1 MSPTQKKIEKQYK
14 RNKIHLNYFKILK
27 KYIFF
32 VLLISKFAAIYCD
45 DNDNDKDSGKKTKIL
60 FILLIVVFAVVIV
73 ILIIFFIYMCCKKRR
88 QNNRNNFIESTNYLE
103 RGSPEEINLRE
114 RINNN
119 GPKELSNYL
128 IDKLVCD
135 TYNKNFELLGNQ
147 CPICLENFEEN
158 KTKIIM
164 GRCLHIFHEKCLGD
178 FAEKIDLNKSIF
190 AQFVC
195 PSCRNNLIDD
205 ADKIKECLKKFPNFF
220 EEMHNNKKITK
231 IKHMKNLIDII
242 ISGKDNNSKDNIK
255 KNSIVKINNNNE
267 TDRKN
272 IKEENKD
279 ISYNNKNGS
288 KEKITSRTSLKIN
301 EEKNEINDVENN
313 IETL

>member
-1 MSPTQKKIEKQYK
+1 MSLTESKLQKKSNRE
-14 RNKIHLNYFKILK
+14 NIHIIYSKILK
-27 KYIFF
+27 KYIFA
-32 VLLISKFAAIYCD
+32 VLLISKWTAIYCD
-45 DNDNDKDSGKKTKIL
+45 DNDNDSDSGKKTKIL
-60 FILLIVVFAVVIV
+60 FILLIVVFAIVVVI
-73 ILIIFFIYMCCKKRR
+73 LTIFFIYICCKKRR

-103 RGSPEEINLRE
+103 RGSPEEISLRE
-114 RINNN
+114 RININ

-164 GRCLHIFHEKCLGD
+164 GGCLHIFHEKCLGD

-190 AQFVC
+190 AQFIC
-195 PSCRNNLIDD
+195 PSCRNNLIDEV
-205 ADKIKECLKKFPNFF
+205 DKIKECLKKFPNFF

-242 ISGKDNNSKDNIK
+242 ISGKDNNSKDNNKNNVNIK
-255 KNSIVKINNNNE
+255 IINNE
-267 TDRKN
+267 SERKK
-272 IKEENKD
+272 IKDENKD
-279 ISYNNKNGS
+279 ISYNNKTGS
-288 KEKITSRTSLKIN
+288 KGKITSRTSLKIN
-301 EEKNEINDVENN
+301 EEKNEINDMDNN